1 MPVENRRL
9 FGINVLVDGFTKNL
23 IRIETLD
30 GGWSSRY
37 FDQESEKYW
46 LEYVID
52 DRGFFRNLMLISPP
66 PTTDELIDI
75 AFTSP
80 FDDEIHAAAVRLR
93 LEEYAEKKE
102 FRQAVIERLKNVNI
116 SELSNLEKN
125 RLKTIIQ
132 SSQLIDK
139 VNRREILGKHLSEIR
154 QDAIFYEGLGDFAEG
169 IFNKLKEGDLQ

>member
-1 MPVENRRL
+1 MSVENRKL

-52 DRGFFRNLMLISPP
+52 DGGFFRNIMLISPP

-80 FDDEIHAAAVRLR
+80 FDDEIHAADVRLR

-102 FRQAVIERLKNVNI
+102 FRQAVINRLKNINI
-116 SELSNLEKN
+116 SKLSN
-125 RLKTIIQ
+125 
-132 SSQLIDK
+132 
-139 VNRREILGKHLSEIR
+139 
-154 QDAIFYEGLGDFAEG
+154 F
-169 IFNKLKEGDLQ
+169 